1 MKTTE
6 TPTGIFPDDVKAE
19 LQKALANTKG
29 GITDPE
35 AAKKACERMDRIRE
49 ENRVLFG
56 ETDIAVEL
64 IRQARDRQ

>member
-1 MKTTE
+1 MKTAE
-6 TPTGIFPDDVKAE
+6 TTTGIFPEDVKAE
-19 LQKALANTKG
+19 LQKALENTQG

-35 AAKKACERMDRIRE
+35 AAQRACERMDRIRE

-64 IRQARDRQ
+64 IRQTRDRQ